1 MSPRLSFRRLLP
13 ALFALALLG
22 LAPRPA
28 SADVVRLRT
37 GETVKGRVL
46 TDRTNEQILV
56 MEDYLSGA
64 IREIAWGAVVDED
77 AERLQR
83 AGGLK
88 FVAQTMECDV
98 IVYRL
103 DDGSTA
109 TVRGKVEQETAD
121 ALILRNLT
129 SKDLRIPKARVVSRS
144 TEECDPQEIYPSE
157 ELAQKRLQEDPP
169 QDARGW
175 YIFAQYCESVGA
187 WTQAKEAYESAAA
200 DDAFL
205 NRKLAQDGA
214 NRVASIIKDA
224 EAVRTLIDLRTAL
237 GAQLWKRVRDGIEG
251 FPAKHPEAGD
261 AVKKKLETLT
271 ADFTARRAKAFAD
284 LAGKRLEPIVRD
296 LIRRK
301 VASKDVAYND
311 VQSWIRA
318 ECVKETFERLL
329 REMQSKDPAVTEE
342 EVKGFWENRPKRAS
356 SWRLAR
362 YGSGSFIVEPPKV
375 LPKTGS
381 KAPTQPQKGGNQGPA
396 AQIELP
402 KPPTRDDWWKD
413 ANTDTRAEFWFA
425 LFVEKSGLFE
435 VDPKKDRVACTRCE
449 GDGTITFTLSTG
461 GQVTVLC
468 PRCGG
473 ARFDYSVKFR

>member
-1 MSPRLSFRRLLP
+1 MPPRPSISRTVLAV
-13 ALFALALLG
+13 ALLALLG
-22 LAPRPA
+22 FAPTPA

-37 GETVKGRVL
+37 GESVKGRVL
-46 TDRTNEQILV
+46 TERTNEQILV

-109 TVRGKVEQETAD
+109 TVRGKVTGESD
-121 ALILRNLT
+121 GALVLRNLT
-129 SKDLRIPKARVVSRS
+129 SKDLRIPKNRIVSRS
-144 TEECDPQEIYPSE
+144 VEECDPQEIYPSE
-157 ELAQKRLQEDPP
+157 ELARKRMEEDPP

-175 YIFAQYCESVGA
+175 YLYGQYCESVGA
-187 WTQAKEAYESAAA
+187 WAQAKEAYENAAA

-214 NRVASIIKDA
+214 ARVASIIKDA

-251 FPAKHPEAGD
+251 FAAKHPEAGEP
-261 AVKKKLETLT
+261 VKKKLETLT
-271 ADFTARRAKAFAD
+271 TEFAARRAKAFAE
-284 LAGKRLEPIVRD
+284 LAGKRLEPIVKD
-296 LIRRK
+296 LVRKK
-301 VASKDVAYND
+301 VASKEITYNEI
-311 VQSWIRA
+311 QSWIRT
-318 ECVKETFERLL
+318 ECLKEATERLL
-329 REMQSKDPAVTEE
+329 REMQAKDPAVTEE
-342 EVKGFWENRPKRAS
+342 ELKGFWENRPKRAS

-381 KAPTQPQKGGNQGPA
+381 KAPSQPPRGGNQGPVG
-396 AQIELP
+396 QIDLP
-402 KPPTRDDWWKD
+402 KPPTRDEWWKD
-413 ANTDTRAEFWFA
+413 ANTDVRAEFWFA

-435 VDPKKDRVACTRCE
+435 IDPKKDRVPCTRCE
-449 GDGTITFTLSTG
+449 GDGTITFTLSNG
-461 GQVTVLC
+461 GSVTVLC

-473 ARFDYSVKFR
+473 ARFDYSVKYR